1 MKTTIRN
8 RITRTFIAFFLVLI
22 VCVVAVIQIIYREL
36 SLESYAQAHRYESVS
51 VANAIETI
59 HANIKNECNNLIFTL
74 NDTLHLQTGPDYPD
88 FFSSYTSAKIRTSFE
103 SSFLKL
109 PYAASIAVLYNN
121 GDLYL
126 VNSDSRL
133 LLMQNVD
140 DATKNLRDNN
150 ITTTGRWL
158 FNGEL
163 DSEIFGGGGI
173 RYAKSLREI
182 GSNIT
187 LGYIIITLNEHD
199 YYSAYIRDAK
209 LENSRYLLINDGLIV
224 SSDDREIV
232 DSLSNMTYNDALEYS
247 GATIDSLNNDNGFI
261 KHRYAV
267 DNFILLSGYDIS
279 ADIADLNTIT
289 IFIIIVAVIV
299 MLFLYLAVVALSRH
313 IASPIA
319 TLSAHMVRTPN
330 ELPQKLTDRSR
341 YHETDLLIDSYNM
354 MIDQNHQL
362 FLSIGE
368 EKRERRQLEMRL
380 LQAQIKPHFLYNTL
394 DTVYCLNG
402 MGRVEEANFV
412 IKALAGYYRLA
423 LSHGAELISLKKEFN
438 AVERYL
444 EIQSVRYNDTLSYDI
459 ELSDELGEIIV
470 PKLTLQPL
478 VENAI
483 YHGIKPTH
491 RRGNIQLFAKSE
503 GDSVIISVKDDGMGM
518 TDERFRQCVSGEV
531 DDKDEY
537 GFGLK
542 NVVDRIRLF
551 YGEKGWVEHVKVQ
564 SGCHLALH
572 LPMRMEKEEE
582 HREALL

>member
-8 RITRTFIAFFLVLI
+8 RITKTFITFFLVLI

-59 HANIKNECNNLIFTL
+59 HANITNECNNLIFTL
-74 NDTLHLQTGPDYPD
+74 NDTLHQQTGPQYPD
-88 FFSSYTSAKIRTSFE
+88 FFSSYTSAKVRTSFE

-109 PYAASIAVLYNN
+109 PYATSIAVLYNN

-126 VNSDSRL
+126 VNNDSRL
-133 LLMQNVD
+133 LLMQELDNAVES
-140 DATKNLRDNN
+140 LRDNN
-150 ITTTGRWL
+150 ITTTGKWL
-158 FNGEL
+158 LNGEL
-163 DSEIFGGGGI
+163 DSNIFGGGL

-187 LGYIIITLNEHD
+187 LGYIVITLSEEDFYH
-199 YYSAYIRDAK
+199 AYTKDAT
-209 LENSRYLLINDGLIV
+209 LENSGYLLTSDGLIV
-224 SSDDREIV
+224 SGDDREKI
-232 DSLSNMTYNDALEYS
+232 DMLSSLSYDEALQHSKSVIDKYND
-247 GATIDSLNNDNGFI
+247 DNGML
-261 KHRYAV
+261 KQRYTV
-267 DNFILLSGYDIS
+267 NNFELLSEYDIG
-279 ADIADLNTIT
+279 ADMANISTIT
-289 IFIIIVAVIV
+289 VIIVFVAIVV
-299 MLFLYLAVVALSRH
+299 MLFLYIAVVALSRH

-423 LSHGAELISLKKEFN
+423 LSHGAELISLKKEFE

-444 EIQSVRYNDTLSYDI
+444 EIQSVRYNDTLSYNI
-459 ELSDELGEIIV
+459 ELPCELDEIII

-478 VENAI
+478 IENAI

-491 RRGNIQLFAKSE
+491 RKGNIQLFAQIE
-503 GDSVIISVKDDGMGM
+503 GEFVAISVKDDGMGM
-518 TDERFRQCVSGEV
+518 TDERFLQCINGEV

-551 YGEKGWVEHVKVQ
+551 YGEKGRVEHVKVQ
-564 SGCHLALH
+564 SGCHLILH
-572 LPMRMEKEEE
+572 LPRFMEKEDEQKG
-582 HREALL
+582 AVL